1 MAAFHPSSPQQQ
13 SRELHI
19 APLKL
24 GGHFD
29 SKRASVVNFQRPQAY
44 IPVSMVTPP
53 LTPQTSDEDL
63 YTTVPQHSPQPQF
76 SEYWRA
82 FYGYYPSYD
91 EQSATVTLPLNAGDL
106 VLVHSIHDNG
116 WADGTLLSSG
126 IRGWFPTNYCE
137 PYDHESIRNLLRAL
151 TNFFDIVRAGADGN
165 VSVFCNQDYMR
176 GLVAGVRFLLVG
188 SILTSRPSPSTDML
202 AGEDWLP
209 ESRRRNG
216 FHAPE
221 SVPQPQG
228 PALGPQRACENC
240 QSAAD

>member
-1 MAAFHPSSPQQQ
+1 MAAQFTVPQEKQD
-13 SRELHI
+13 LYV
-19 APLKL
+19 APLK
-24 GGHFD
+24 FTD
-29 SKRASVVNFQRPQAY
+29 RSTSKRASVVNFQRPQAY
-44 IPVSMVTPP
+44 VPVSNMVTPP
-53 LTPQTSDEDL
+53 LTPQHSDEDL
-63 YTTVPQHSPQPQF
+63 HTMVPVQESPQQQQYQQTPF

-91 EQSATVTLPLNAGDL
+91 EQSATVTLPLNAGDI

-176 GLVAGVRFLLVG
+176 GLVAGVRFLLV
-188 SILTSRPSPSTDML
+188 SHIRFTVRCVLTKR
-202 AGEDWLP
+202 AGKDWLLEP
-209 ESRRRNG
+209 
-216 FHAPE
+216 
-221 SVPQPQG
+221 
-228 PALGPQRACENC
+228 
-240 QSAAD
+240 